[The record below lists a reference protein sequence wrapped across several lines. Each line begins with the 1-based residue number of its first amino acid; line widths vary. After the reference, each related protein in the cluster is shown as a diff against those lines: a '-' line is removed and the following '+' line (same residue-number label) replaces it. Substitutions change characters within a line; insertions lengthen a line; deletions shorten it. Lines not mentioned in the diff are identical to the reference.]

1 MLRIVSTAA
10 IGGFLVGS
18 NVGVISGAQLYF
30 DNDFPDITD
39 VQRSQVVSLA
49 LLGAAVGSLFSG
61 TISDKIGRKKVIMF
75 ADFMFT
81 LGAIVMAWS
90 PTITW
95 LIVGRILVG
104 IGVGA
109 SAQIVLV
116 YLAEISPV
124 EIRGKLIALNIAMAT
139 IGQVFSVILAYIIKP
154 HWRIMLGLAGV
165 PSIIQFIAIIFLPES
180 PRWLGKQGQDERSR
194 GVMQRV
200 YKEEYLEKAVKYLE
214 KEVEA
219 LMVETKMTE
228 AERLKSLFTTYARCL
243 GIGCA
248 MQLW

>member
-124 EIRGKLIALNIAMAT
+124 ENPR
-139 IGQVFSVILAYIIKP
+139 QAYRFQ
-154 HWRIMLGLAGV
+154 HSNGNNW
-165 PSIIQFIAIIFLPES
+165 
-180 PRWLGKQGQDERSR
+180 
-194 GVMQRV
+194 
-200 YKEEYLEKAVKYLE
+200 
-214 KEVEA
+214 
-219 LMVETKMTE
+219 T
-228 AERLKSLFTTYARCL
+228 SLLRHPCL
-243 GIGCA
+243 HH
-248 MQLW
+248 